1 MNGLW
6 PQCNNKKNYKEIE
19 KFTNIWKLNNI
30 QKKHHR

>member
-1 MNGLW
+1 MASGHNAIT
-6 PQCNNKKNYKEIE
+6 KKNYKEIE